1 MNTDI
6 VSIDA
11 IVMEEVLE
19 KNVALVADEEET
31 LPPEISL
38 LLTRRFGITD
48 LWKIRNSKRH
58 FSIYR

>member
-11 IVMEEVLE
+11 IVIEEVLE
-19 KNVALVADEEET
+19 KNVALVRDEEET
-31 LPPEISL
+31 LPPELSL
-38 LLTRRFGITD
+38 LQTHRFGIVD
-48 LWKIRNSKRH
+48 LWKIRNNKRH